1 MRASFKIKNILLV
14 DDDPVQN
21 KLLESRLAQNGF
33 SVKVTHDAAEG
44 LQTAIDSHPHCVILD
59 VMMPIINGFNFCHL
73 LKSQEKHK
81 DIAIILLTSRDKME
95 DVEIGLQ
102 MGADAYL
109 MKPVNMD
116 ELLRTIKLVEGLVT
130 QKIS

>member
-1 MRASFKIKNILLV
+1 MSSSFKIQSILVV

-21 KLLESRLAQNGF
+21 KLLESRLAQNGYA
-33 SVKVTHDAAEG
+33 VKISNDAADG
-44 LQTAIDSHPHCVILD
+44 LQMAMNTQPHCIILD
-59 VMMPIINGFNFCHL
+59 VMMPIINGYNFCHL

-81 DIAIILLTSRDKME
+81 NIAVILLTSRDKME

-116 ELLRTIKLVEGLVT
+116 ELLRTIKVVEGLII
-130 QKIS
+130 KKSS